1 MRHPAQPDAWL
12 HTARSFLESSCVAP
26 LPLGQLAAQLGVSRC
41 HLIHAF
47 RRAWGVTPHQYRTR
61 QRIERAKALLAASD
75 LTVTEICFAIGFHSP
90 GSFSALF
97 HRAVGQPPRDYR
109 LQARK
114 RDQVIARVIPLCLRT
129 MYAA

>member
-1 MRHPAQPDAWL
+1 MRHPAQPDPWL
-12 HTARSFLESSCVAP
+12 YTARSFLESSCIAP
-26 LPLGQLAAQLGVSRC
+26 LPLGQ
-41 HLIHAF
+41 
-47 RRAWGVTPHQYRTR
+47 
-61 QRIERAKALLAASD
+61 LAASD

-97 HRAVGQPPRDYR
+97 RRAVGQPPRDYR

-114 RDQVIARVIPLCLRT
+114 RDQAIARVIPLCLRT